1 MRAAALAAAAALL
14 LALPARAADRTIVID
29 SFDAAIEVA
38 TDGSIEVAETITAT
52 FSGSWN
58 GLYRTIPIQYRT
70 PQGLN
75 YTLRLQ
81 VEDVTDGSG
90 AHLRTESSRER
101 HYRKIKIWVPGA
113 QDATRTIRL
122 RYRVANGLRFFEEH
136 DELYWNITGDEWDVP
151 IRRATATITLPS
163 GVSGLRA
170 TAFRGTYGSTTRND
184 VTIDGNVVHIA
195 TEGLAF
201 HEGLTAVVGWN
212 PGVVHRPTAAE
223 QVGSALFSNM
233 PLAIPLLVFAG
244 MFALWRSR
252 GRDPALAPI
261 STRYEPPAE
270 MTPAELGTLADGKPD
285 MRDITA
291 TIVDLAVRG
300 YVHIEEQDS
309 DRFLGLWTSKDYVFT
324 TTKPREDWSALKKH
338 ERDLLGAMF
347 GANEMVSLSDLKNK
361 FYKRLPDLKNSLYEN
376 LVKGGLYTARPDRV
390 VTAYI
395 VGAIA
400 FGFLVGIA
408 GAKIMESLGMQPTSA
423 IVAGI
428 ASGLIIA
435 AFGIFMPSRTVRG
448 TRELENILG
457 FREFLSRVDAD
468 RLNRVVKTPEMFE
481 KFLPFAMALGVENTW
496 AKAFEGIY
504 SQPPTWYTGSSRM
517 QMFNPGTFTHNL
529 TRMSATAASVMA
541 SAPRGSG
548 GSGFSGGS
556 SGGGFGG
563 GGGGGF

>member
-261 STRYEPPAE
+261 STRYEPPAD

>member
-58 GLYRTIPIQYRT
+58 GLYRTIPIEYRT

-400 FGFLVGIA
+400 FGFLVGIG
-408 GAKIMESLGMQPTSA
+408 GAKIMDSLGMQPTSA

>member
-252 GRDPALAPI
+252 GRDPALAPN
-261 STRYEPPAE
+261 STRYEPPAD

>member
-58 GLYRTIPIQYRT
+58 GLYRTIPIEYRT

-122 RYRVANGLRFFEEH
+122 RYRVANGLRFFDEH
-136 DELYWNITGDEWDVP
+136 VELYWNITGDEWDVP

>member
-58 GLYRTIPIQYRT
+58 GLYRTIPIEYRT

-347 GANEMVSLSDLKNK
+347 GAHEMVSLSDLKNK

>member
-233 PLAIPLLVFAG
+233 PLAIPLLVSAG
-244 MFALWRSR
+244 MFALSQSR

>member
-58 GLYRTIPIQYRT
+58 GLYRTIPIEYRT

-261 STRYEPPAE
+261 STRYEPPAD

-400 FGFLVGIA
+400 FGFLVGIG